1 MVLALAGGHVWDEFH
16 TPLTQCPQNK
26 LSIQDDTEK
35 ECRVLRNIDLHQSVQ
50 KKNQANINCKRL
62 RTLLLRRKF

>member
-50 KKNQANINCKRL
+50 KKKPS
-62 RTLLLRRKF
+62 KY